1 MPTCEVIQITTPRK
15 YLLDGLLLGNKKA
28 RTIYIFIHGLGG
40 SLFSQMELAHTLVT
54 SKSAVLVFNNRG
66 FGTINGIRKINKKAP
81 KGYERITAGFA
92 HEAFTDCVDDI
103 EGAVSHASKRGAKK
117 IILVGHSTG
126 CQKSVYY
133 LKKRPKSPVS
143 GAVLLAPMSDF
154 ADMVLNTSKR
164 EYHKL
169 IFLAKKMVK
178 GKKAFSLMPSNLWP
192 MPITAQRFLSLFSPE
207 SIEEIFSYASLKKPL
222 ILQAVKKPL
231 LVILAGDDEHRDRPI
246 SDIALWFKEI
256 LAKREAQ
263 VVVVNSAPHNFSG
276 HTLKLKKAIAKW
288 LEN

>member
-1 MPTCEVIQITTPRK
+1 MLTCEVIQITTPRK

-40 SLFSQMELAHTLVT
+40 SLFSQMELAHSLVT
-54 SKSAVLVFNNRG
+54 SKRAVLVFNNRG
-66 FGTINGIRKINKKAP
+66 FGTINRVRRINRREQ
-81 KGYERITAGFA
+81 KGYESITAGASYEVFS
-92 HEAFTDCVDDI
+92 DCVDDLD
-103 EGAVSHASKRGAKK
+103 GAVNWAKRVGAKK

-143 GAVLLAPMSDF
+143 GAVLLAPMSDL

-164 EYHKL
+164 EYQKL

-178 GKKAFSLMPSNLWP
+178 DKKAFSLMPSNLWT
-192 MPITAQRFLSLFSPE
+192 MPITAQRFLSLFSAA
-207 SIEEIFSYASLKKPL
+207 SSEEIFSYASLKKPL

-231 LVILAGDDEHRDRPI
+231 LVVLAGDDEHRDRPI
-246 SDIALWFKEI
+246 SDIALWFKET

-263 VVVVNSAPHNFSG
+263 VVVVNGAPHNFFG
-276 HTLKLKKAIAKW
+276 YMLKLKKAITKW
-288 LEN
+288 SGS